1 MTKPTH
7 FVYAETDELALLETW
22 GGYSEGEG
30 HDFFLVYDENDGHPK
45 PVAGREMTKKFRL
58 TYHLPEAEVSNFTA
72 SLEEA
77 GFGPVFSQLVV
88 KPSPGDT
95 PDEIAF

>member
-30 HDFFLVYDENDGHPK
+30 HDFFLG
-45 PVAGREMTKKFRL
+45 L
-58 TYHLPEAEVSNFTA
+58 
-72 SLEEA
+72 
-77 GFGPVFSQLVV
+77 
-88 KPSPGDT
+88 
-95 PDEIAF
+95 